1 MHYIIYDLEA
11 TCWLGRPP
19 GSLQEIIEIGA
30 MKLNGYGEELGKF
43 SRFVKPKINPR
54 LSAFC
59 TELTTIKQSDID
71 MADGFEKVVED
82 FQDWINI
89 FEDDYVLCSWG
100 KFDKTML
107 QADCILH
114 DIESDWVD
122 QYINLK
128 QQYQDMKGLRRPAG
142 LKSVVVKEGFEF
154 TGMHHRGIADAENLA
169 KVFTKYIDEW
179 IV

>member
-30 MKLNGYGEELGKF
+30 MKLNGYGEILGKF
-43 SRFVKPKINPR
+43 SRFVKPKINPN

-59 TELTTIKQSDID
+59 TELTSIQQSDID

-89 FEDDYVLCSWG
+89 FEDDYLLCSWG
-100 KFDKTML
+100 RFDKTML

-114 DIESDWVD
+114 DIDPDWVD
-122 QYINLK
+122 RYINLK
-128 QQYQDMKGLRRPAG
+128 DQYQTMKGLRRPAG
-142 LKSVVVKEGFEF
+142 LKSVVNKEGFDF
-154 TGMHHRGIADAENLA
+154 TGIHHRGISDAENLA
-169 KVFTKYIDEW
+169 KIFTKYIDEW